1 MTNIFGVYN
10 IRSRI
15 SVALVLLA
23 PILFQGYM
31 FIPELRSLSST
42 FIVTLITFAL
52 SNLVIVTSRI
62 NGGKALHKCFPNGLP
77 AQQFLLPENQTL
89 DKITQARYYD
99 FFKQHLNNFQVSTNA
114 SEMKIQSESAIKWL
128 IARTRNTTDFPLI
141 AEENTNLGFAYN
153 LLGIPLLILSFWGN
167 LNLNHAS
174 VLFCFIFTVLYLLM
188 WILVIT
194 KKLVINCAKKY
205 AFALLS
211 ACDSD
216 LLI

>member
-1 MTNIFGVYN
+1 
-10 IRSRI
+10 
-15 SVALVLLA
+15 
-23 PILFQGYM
+23 
-31 FIPELRSLSST
+31 
-42 FIVTLITFAL
+42 
-52 SNLVIVTSRI
+52 
-62 NGGKALHKCFPNGLP
+62 
-77 AQQFLLPENQTL
+77 
-89 DKITQARYYD
+89 
-99 FFKQHLNNFQVSTNA
+99 
-114 SEMKIQSESAIKWL
+114 MKIQSESAIKWL

-153 LLGIPLLILSFWGN
+153 LLGIKYYGIFLCIVLLMFDIPLLILSFWGN